1 MITLICDHSSYR
13 LMCFII
19 DHMVVRATSPNNFDP
34 TIPLWISMVH
44 VFNLFTIDVFFLFV
58 YSETAA
64 SSGGRIGVSA
74 DAARLWRYVQAAKEG
89 QNGEDCRILYQ
100 ACNMIGLWWRL
111 TSDSPLLINQKQTK
125 KKKQIEKI

>member
-1 MITLICDHSSYR
+1 M
-13 LMCFII
+13 
-19 DHMVVRATSPNNFDP
+19 DHMVVRSTGPNNFDP
-34 TIPLWISMVH
+34 TIPLRISMVYLISLQLM
-44 VFNLFTIDVFFLFV
+44 FFFLFV

-64 SSGGRIGVSA
+64 SSGGRTAVSA

-111 TSDSPLLINQKQTK
+111 TSDSPLLINQKQ
-125 KKKQIEKI
+125 KQKNNN